1 MTRDLL
7 ADIEAFGSASEAME
21 NGARLLRGRALPFE
35 DDLLSSI
42 HVVAS
47 RAPFRHM
54 VTAGGFV
61 MSVAMTNC
69 GAVGLVTS
77 RTGYRYDANDPKT
90 GRPWPVMPD
99 AFARLAAVA
108 AEESGYTGFA
118 PDVWLINRYE
128 AGGRLTLHQDK
139 DESDFARPIV
149 SVSLGLPAT
158 FQFCGASRS
167 GPVTKYALRH
177 GDVAVWG
184 GPTRL
189 SYHGAPN
196 LKEGCHPKLGRTR
209 INLTFR
215 RAL

>member
-69 GAVGLVTS
+69 GAVGWVTDC
-77 RTGYRYDANDPKT
+77 TGYRYDANDPET
-90 GRPWPVMPD
+90 GGPWPVMPD
-99 AFARLAAVA
+99 TFARLATV

-118 PDVWLINRYE
+118 PDVCLINRYE
-128 AGGRLTLHQDK
+128 PGGRLTPHQEK
-139 DESDFARPIV
+139 DESDFVHPIA

-158 FQFCGASRS
+158 FQFGDARRS
-167 GPVTKYALRH
+167 DPVTKCALRH
-177 GDVAVWG
+177 RDVAVWG

-189 SYHGAPN
+189 SYHGAPS